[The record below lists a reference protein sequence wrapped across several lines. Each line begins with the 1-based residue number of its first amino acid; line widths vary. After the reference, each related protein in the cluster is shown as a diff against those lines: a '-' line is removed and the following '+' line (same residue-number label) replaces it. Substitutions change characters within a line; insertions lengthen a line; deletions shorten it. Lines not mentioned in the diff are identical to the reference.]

1 MPDETASFASLP
13 LLIVLG
19 LKKSLIPMSSA
30 TIKLHVAELIPV
42 ATTKKKGF
50 MPANFYANSTIN
62 LAMGYTYKIAS
73 TTSTYIY
80 MEFIVNSYAQGF
92 IGEARIRIAKSSNGE
107 PVVKT
112 ALSVNGR
119 FQVFYTLNDGETEI
133 FIKVIKC
140 NLLIAPSMDFRLN
153 PYELNLK
160 KEECELPNAAK
171 EFDYE

>member
-1 MPDETASFASLP
+1 M
-13 LLIVLG
+13 
-19 LKKSLIPMSSA
+19 
-30 TIKLHVAELIPV
+30 AELIPV
-42 ATTKKKGF
+42 ATTEKKGF

-62 LAMGYTYKIAS
+62 LEMGYTYKIAS
-73 TTSTYIY
+73 TTSNYIY
-80 MEFIVNSYAQGF
+80 MEFIVNSYTQGL